1 MRKILSLLMLL
12 LLTTAGS
19 WAQEVHLVKRGNS
32 TLLTADLA
40 AKTAAG
46 DLYVALQQHVVEKV
60 GNKNVTYERYIKDT
74 GEMTPNF
81 DYTNGTTTW
90 KVIAKDG
97 GYVLQNSTDS
107 YLKDNGSNPA
117 TTTANLAEATVYMVS
132 DWGGNSTSMLVS
144 GYNQNQALNW
154 VVKNSNPIL
163 RINTNHTTTIIHN
176 GGTGGYTKI
185 FTYEVEKKT
194 IAPISF
200 NPNIT
205 YSEGRTLGGRY
216 LNSVALQFSGRT
228 QTISAGYTNQI
239 SSKQYLNLTDQHFT
253 VGAGGTVKPIINWT
267 GTYMHGMVYIDLNGD
282 GDFSDEGENV
292 ANSALAGSPDLTT
305 GIATFTAPAEGDY
318 LMRFKVDWASTDPAG
333 SNTICKDGGCITD
346 VMLRVRNTANLTFNI
361 TGDVTRNV
369 TMNNV
374 PEDTYDVATLL
385 GVAMPSYITFTPS
398 SITTSTT
405 DETFN
410 ISCTQSLPFATDGT
424 QYFMKIKDKYATTE
438 NTDSLLSTFQQIQ
451 NSYLW
456 TFSGNAI
463 DGIKLYNVGAGA
475 YAKVSNSDKSKATFV
490 SEGDAPYFE
499 LSASSYNDGTGYCL
513 KLAGTTNCYLNDRDN
528 KLSTWKDNGATNNHG
543 SMLKFESL
551 SSVILAKLNEL
562 TKVANYVGGVQA
574 EALET
579 GHAFKTKLEE
589 VKANPTVA
597 GFNEV
602 INQATNNYKVAP
614 EDGAYYRIVSAYSG
628 FPQEQKKA
636 VYNDG
641 GTMKWKAY
649 AAEDASM
656 VLKFI
661 KNGDKWKI
669 YVPSADAYMAGNTG
683 TTTTDAT
690 SAADY
695 TFTDFGY
702 ALLNIN
708 DGAGNLHAY
717 NHGNGANPSG
727 TLVNHGEG
735 VDGASAWYV
744 IRYGNEVSEDQLIAP
759 YQTSVDTVYQTYAT
773 SEKVVVANP
782 GVKVYK
788 VTGVAA
794 EKATI
799 EEAGTS
805 VVPASTGV
813 ILSGE
818 RGKTFTML
826 RVTTDVD
833 AQYADNV
840 LVQGDGTA
848 QTGHFVLA
856 YREADTDAHFYKIGT
871 LEIPANRAYLPAS
884 YVSSTVAALAL
895 NFGDDDELT
904 AIESLPAQAESAQGQ
919 AFDLQGRRVSK
930 LQKGIYIVGGKKVMV
945 K

>member
-1 MRKILSLLMLL
+1 MLL

-46 DLYVALQQHVVEKV
+46 DLYVALQQHVVDKV
-60 GNKNVTYERYIKDT
+60 GNQNVTYERYISGT
-74 GEMTPNF
+74 GAMKPDF
-81 DYTNGTTTW
+81 DYAGGTTTW
-90 KVIAKDG
+90 KVIARDG
-97 GYVLQNSTDS
+97 GYVLQNSTGS
-107 YLKDNGSNPA
+107 YLKNNGSNA
-117 TTTANLAEATVYMVS
+117 AITTANPAEATVYVVS
-132 DWGGNSTSMLVS
+132 DWGGNSASMLVS

-154 VVKNSNPIL
+154 EVKNQNPKL
-163 RINTNHTTTIIHN
+163 RINTNSSPIIHN

-194 IAPISF
+194 IVPISF
-200 NPNIT
+200 DPNIT
-205 YSEGRTLGGRY
+205 YSEGRTTDGSRY
-216 LNSVALQFSGRT
+216 LNSIALQSSGRT
-228 QTISAGYTNQI
+228 QTISAGFTNLI

-253 VGAGGTVKPIINWT
+253 VGTGVTVQPIIDWK
-267 GTYMHGMVYIDLNGD
+267 GAYMHGMVYIDLNHD

-292 ANSALAGSPDLTT
+292 ANSALAGSPNLAT
-305 GIATFTAPAEGDY
+305 GIATFTAPTEPGDY

-333 SNTICKDGGCITD
+333 SSNICENGGSITD
-346 VMLRVRNTANLTFNI
+346 VVLRVRNTANNITLNI

-369 TMNNV
+369 PMNDL

-385 GVAMPSYITFTPS
+385 GAAMPSYITFTPS

-405 DETFN
+405 DQTFPVTA
-410 ISCTQSLPFATDGT
+410 TQSLPFATDGT
-424 QYFMKIKDKYATTE
+424 QYFMNMGGKYATTE
-438 NTDSLLSTFQQIQ
+438 NTNSLQLAFLQIQ

-456 TFSGNAI
+456 RFSGNAI
-463 DGIKLYNVGAGA
+463 DGIKLYNVGAGK
-475 YAKVSNSDKSKATFV
+475 YAKVSNSNNSVAEFV

-499 LSASSYNDGTGYCL
+499 LSANSYSKGAVVGGFCL

-528 KLSTWKDNGATNNHG
+528 KLSTWTDNRATSAYG
-543 SMLKFESL
+543 SMFKFESVN
-551 SSVILAKLNEL
+551 SFILAKLTAL
-562 TKVANYVGGVQA
+562 TSMTNYVGSVQA

-579 GHAFKTKLEE
+579 GHAFKTKLEK

-597 GFNEV
+597 GYNEV
-602 INQATNNYKVAP
+602 ISQAANYKVAP
-614 EDGAYYRIVSAYSG
+614 VDGGYYRIVSAYSR
-628 FPQEQKKA
+628 FPEAKA

-641 GTMKWKAY
+641 GTMKWKSY

-669 YVPSADAYMAGNTG
+669 YVPSADAYMDGNTG
-683 TTTTDAT
+683 ATTTEAA

-695 TFTDFGY
+695 TFTDLNN
-702 ALLNIN
+702 AVLNIN
-708 DGAGNLHAY
+708 DGAGSLHA
-717 NHGNGANPSG
+717 NG
-727 TLVNHGEG
+727 HGEG
-735 VDGASAWYV
+735 TGADGTLKNYDGGVGSASAWYV
-744 IRYGNEVSEDQLIAP
+744 IRYGNEVSEDTLIAP

-773 SEKVVVANP
+773 SDNVIVANP
-782 GVKVYK
+782 GVTVYK
-788 VTGVAA
+788 VTGVAN
-794 EKATI
+794 EKANI
-799 EEAGTS
+799 VKAGTK

-826 RVTTDVD
+826 RVTTDV
-833 AQYADNV
+833 ASQYEGNK
-840 LVQGDGTA
+840 LLQGDGTA
-848 QTGHFVLA
+848 KTGDFVLA

-871 LEIPANRAYLPAS
+871 LKIPTNRAYLPYS
-884 YVSSTVAALAL
+884 SVSSSVAALAL

>member
-1 MRKILSLLMLL
+1 MLL

-19 WAQEVHLVKRGNS
+19 WAQTQEVHLVKRGYS
-32 TLLTADLA
+32 TLRTADLA
-40 AKTAAG
+40 AKTTAG
-46 DLYVALQQHVVEKV
+46 DLYVALQQHVNS
-60 GNKNVTYERYIKDT
+60 GGTYERYIKDT
-74 GEMTPNF
+74 GEMTATF
-81 DYTNGTTTW
+81 DYEGGTTTW

-97 GYVLQNSTDS
+97 GYVLQNSTGS
-107 YLKDNGSNPA
+107 YLKDNGNEQTA
-117 TTTANLAEATVYMVS
+117 TTTANLADATVYTVS
-132 DWGGNSTSMLVS
+132 DWGGDNTSMLVG

-154 VVKNSNPIL
+154 VVKNQGR
-163 RINTNHTTTIIHN
+163 RINTNHPTTIIHN
-176 GGTGGYTKI
+176 GGTGGFTKI

-205 YSEGRTLGGRY
+205 YKEGRGNDGRY
-216 LNSVALQFSGRT
+216 LNSVALQCYGQT
-228 QTISAGYTNQI
+228 QTISADFTNII

-253 VGAGGTVKPIINWT
+253 VGAGVTVQPIINWK
-267 GTYMHGMVYIDLNGD
+267 GGWMHGMVYIDLNGD

-292 ANSALAGSPDLTT
+292 ANSAHGDNDNPNLAT
-305 GIATFTAPAEGDY
+305 GIATFTAPANEGDY
-318 LMRFKVDWASTDPAG
+318 LMRFKIDWASTDPAG
-333 SNTICKDGGCITD
+333 SSDICSNGGSITD
-346 VMLRVRNTANLTFNI
+346 VVLRVKNTNTSTFNI
-361 TGDVTRNV
+361 TGDVTKNV

-374 PEDTYDVATLL
+374 PAGTHDVATLL
-385 GVAMPSYITFTPS
+385 GVVMPSYITFTPS
-398 SITTSTT
+398 SITTTT
-405 DETFN
+405 TNEEFN

-424 QYFMKIKDKYATTE
+424 QYFMKMNGIYATTE
-438 NTDSLLSTFQQIQ
+438 NTNSLQSTFLKIQ

-463 DGIKLYNVGAGA
+463 DGIKLHNVGADA
-475 YAKVSNSDKSKATFV
+475 YAKVSNSDNSVATFE
-490 SEGDAPYFE
+490 SEGDAPSFE
-499 LSASSYNDGTGYCL
+499 LSPSSYNDGTGVGGFCL
-513 KLAGTTNCYLNDRDN
+513 KLAGTNNCYLNNRGS
-528 KLSTWKDNGATNNHG
+528 KLSTWNNNQATSGYG
-543 SMLKFESL
+543 SMFKFERL
-551 SSVILAKLNEL
+551 DSVMLAKLDTL
-562 TKVANYVGGVQA
+562 TKMSNYVGGVQA
-574 EALET
+574 EALED
-579 GHAFKTKLEE
+579 GHDFKTKLD
-589 VKANPTVA
+589 AATLNPTVA
-597 GFNEV
+597 GYNEV
-602 INQATNNYKVAP
+602 IDMAANLKVAP
-614 EDGAYYRIVSAYSG
+614 VDGAYYRIVSAYSG
-628 FPQEQKKA
+628 FSQPKA

-669 YVPSADAYMAGNTG
+669 YVPSADAYMDGNTG
-683 TTTTDAT
+683 ATTTYAD
-690 SAADY
+690 SAANY
-695 TFTDFGY
+695 TFTDFGN

-708 DGAGNLHAY
+708 DSTGNLHAY
-717 NHGNGANPSG
+717 NHGNGANSNG
-727 TLVNHGEG
+727 TLMNYGSG

-744 IRYGNEVSEDQLIAP
+744 IRYGSEVSEDHLIAP

-773 SEKVVVANP
+773 SEKVIVANP

-788 VTGVAA
+788 VTGVAG

-799 EEAGTS
+799 VEAGTS

-818 RGKTFTML
+818 RSKTFTML
-826 RVTTDVD
+826 RVTTDVTS
-833 AQYADNV
+833 QYEGNV

-856 YREADTDAHFYKIGT
+856 YREADTNAYFYKIGT

-884 YVSSTVAALAL
+884 YVTSTVAALAL

-904 AIESLPAQAESAQGQ
+904 AIESLPAQAECAQGE

>member
-1 MRKILSLLMLL
+1 MLL

-32 TLLTADLA
+32 TLRAADLA
-40 AKTAAG
+40 AKTAAKTAAG
-46 DLYVALQQHVVEKV
+46 DTLYVALQQHVVD
-60 GNKNVTYERYIKDT
+60 KNITYERYISGT

-81 DYTNGTTTW
+81 DYTGGTTTW

-97 GYVLQNSTDS
+97 GYVLKNSTGN
-107 YLKDNGSNPA
+107 YLKDNGENKTA
-117 TTTANLAEATVYMVS
+117 ITTANLTEATVYMVS
-132 DWGGNSTSMLVS
+132 DWEAGTGMLIS

-154 VVKNSNPIL
+154 VVKNSNPTL
-163 RINTNHTTTIIHN
+163 RINTNTNNDNKIIHN
-176 GGTGGYTKI
+176 KGTGGFTKI

-205 YSEGRTLGGRY
+205 YKEGRGNDGRY
-216 LNSVALQFSGRT
+216 LNSVALQSYGQT
-228 QTISAGYTNQI
+228 DTISAGFTNII
-239 SSKQYLNLTDQHFT
+239 SSKQYLNLTDKHFT
-253 VGAGGTVKPIINWT
+253 VGTGVTVQPIINWK
-267 GTYMHGMVYIDLNGD
+267 GGWMHGMVYIDLNGD

-292 ANSALAGSPDLTT
+292 ANSALEGSPDLAT
-305 GIATFTAPAEGDY
+305 GIAKFTAPAAEGDY
-318 LMRFKVDWASTDPAG
+318 LMRFKIDWAADTIPAG
-333 SNTICKDGGCITD
+333 SDSILNYGGSITD
-346 VMLRVRNTANLTFNI
+346 VVLRVSNTNTSNPTFNI
-361 TGDVTRNV
+361 TGDVTKNV
-369 TMNNV
+369 TMNHV
-374 PEDTYDVATLL
+374 PAGTHDVATLL
-385 GVAMPSYITFTPS
+385 GVVMPSYITFEPS

-405 DETFN
+405 DEIFN
-410 ISCTQSLPFATDGT
+410 ITCTQSPLPFATDGT
-424 QYFMKIKDKYATTE
+424 QYFMKMNGFYATTE
-438 NTDSLLSTFQQIQ
+438 NTNSLQSTFLKIQ

-463 DGIKLYNVGAGA
+463 DGIKLHNVGVDA
-475 YAKVSNSDKSKATFV
+475 YAKVSNSDNSVATFV
-490 SEGDAPYFE
+490 SGDKASCFE
-499 LSASSYNDGTGYCL
+499 LSASSYNDSTGFCL
-513 KLAGTTNCYLNDRDN
+513 KLAGTTNCYLNNRGS
-528 KLSTWKDNGATNNHG
+528 KLSTWKDNRATSGYG
-543 SMLKFESL
+543 SMFKFESP
-551 SSVILAKLNEL
+551 SPVILAKLNEL
-562 TKVANYVGGVQA
+562 TKVADYVGGVQA
-574 EALET
+574 EALVA

-589 VKANPTVA
+589 VTDNPTIA
-597 GFNEV
+597 GYNEV
-602 INQATNNYKVAP
+602 IDMAENYKVAP
-614 EDGAYYRIVSAYSG
+614 VDGGYYRIVSAYSG
-628 FPQEQKKA
+628 FPQTQKKA

-649 AAEDASM
+649 AAEDASI

-683 TTTTDAT
+683 TTKTDAD
-690 SAADY
+690 SAANY

-708 DGAGNLHAY
+708 DGAGNLHAN
-717 NHGNGANPSG
+717 NHGNGANSNG
-727 TLVNHGEG
+727 TLINYGSG

-744 IRYGNEVSEDQLIAP
+744 IRYGNEVSEDTLIAP

-773 SEKVVVANP
+773 SEKVIVANP

-788 VTGVAA
+788 VTGVAN

-813 ILSGE
+813 ILKGE

-826 RVTTDVD
+826 RVTTDVTS
-833 AQYADNV
+833 QYEGNV
-840 LVQGDGTA
+840 LVQGDGKAKTD
-848 QTGHFVLA
+848 HFVLA

-871 LEIPANRAYLPAS
+871 LVIPTNRAYLPKS
-884 YVSSTVAALAL
+884 SVSSTVAALSL

-904 AIESLPAQAESAQGQ
+904 AIESVPAQAESAQGQ